1 MKHSTTQRPCL
12 YRGFTL
18 IEMLIVVALVAI
30 LGAIAYPSYTDS
42 VRKAWR
48 AEARTALMQEMQQQ
62 ERVYTQRARYNK
74 APYKT
79 VSGDSEAASK
89 YEIALGACEGR
100 DDPGHCIRLTA
111 ALRAGLSDTA
121 VGNIWLES
129 TGIKGCDGDDQSRCW
144 Q

>member
-1 MKHSTTQRPCL
+1 MKHSATERPCL
-12 YRGFTL
+12 SGGFTL

-30 LGAIAYPSYTDS
+30 LGAIAYPSYMDS
-42 VRKAWR
+42 VRKGWR

-74 APYKT
+74 ALYKT
-79 VSGDSEAASK
+79 GSGDSEGDSK
-89 YEIALGACEGR
+89 YEIALGACDGR

-111 ALRAGLSDTA
+111 TLRAGFSDPA

-129 TGIKGCDGDDQSRCW
+129 TGVKGCDGDDQSRCW